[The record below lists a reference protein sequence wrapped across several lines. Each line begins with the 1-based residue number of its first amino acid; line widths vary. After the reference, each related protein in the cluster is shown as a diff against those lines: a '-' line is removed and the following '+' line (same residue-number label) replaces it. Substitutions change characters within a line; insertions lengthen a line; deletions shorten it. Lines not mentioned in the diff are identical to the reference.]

1 MKEWINYMKSK
12 NSNNTNLNQSII
24 CITKCDLESNRQLL
38 YNEINNYGLIHDIN
52 VFQTSANIGE
62 NVNKAFEE
70 LLDII
75 LLKQGNKKLHKEF
88 LKDYGTV
95 VFNKLNKYVNF

>member
-1 MKEWINYMKSK
+1 MKDWINYMKLK
-12 NSNNTNLNQSII
+12 NSNNTNLNKSII
-24 CITKCDLESNRQLL
+24 CITKCDLEMNRQLL
-38 YNEINNYGLIHDIN
+38 YNEINSYGLIHDIN
-52 VFQTSANIGE
+52 VFQTSANTGD

-75 LLKQGNKKLHKEF
+75 LLEQDNKKLHKEF